1 MDYKYKI
8 RRLVKAG
15 EMNKNGVVFDKDST
29 DKALKEY
36 IDSGQGY
43 IAKPL
48 NISESGF
55 FVKEDL
61 NILDLKDIIAICSGF
76 DDEYFYIS
84 ELTDKSY
91 EDKLDSY
98 TCQICTQIIDRDHM
112 KTYKD
117 KKICITEKILQ
128 LRLVKNEE
136 EENE

>member
-15 EMNKNGVVFDKDST
+15 EMNKNGVIFDKDST

-55 FVKEDL
+55 VQDDL
-61 NILDLKDIIAICSGF
+61 TVLNFKDIIGICSGF

-91 EDKLDSY
+91 EDKLDNY
-98 TCQICTQIIDRDHM
+98 TCQICTQLIDRSHM
-112 KTYKD
+112 KIYKD
-117 KKICITEKILQ
+117 KKICITEQVLQ
-128 LRLVKNEE
+128 LRLVENKE